1 MKLKHSRFNKSEV
14 VDKSD
19 KVFIPPPPRKK
30 TIIETIMAPWRP
42 VSVLDSGSASI
53 SLPPVP
59 ARVPLPPAPVRT
71 LHTLQEPVSVYV
83 APAPGPPEV
92 KPIPIIRQHKAP
104 LTAIEPVIP
113 NTVETVVPGPEPGS
127 RAWKRQIYK
136 LTNFI

>member
-1 MKLKHSRFNKSEV
+1 MKLKYSKFNKAEI

-42 VSVLDSGSASI
+42 VSSLDSGSASI

-59 ARVPLPPAPVRT
+59 ARVLLPPAPVRI
-71 LHTLQEPVSVYV
+71 LQSLPPPINVNVAQ
-83 APAPGPPEV
+83 APAPPEV
-92 KPIPIIRQHKAP
+92 KPIPIYRQSKVP
-104 LTAIEPVIP
+104 LTVIEPDIPKVEKVIP
-113 NTVETVVPGPEPGS
+113 GSEPGS
-127 RAWKRQIYK
+127 RAWRRKIYK